1 MDGIDTRKGE
11 PAGWGG
17 GHVRVMG
24 FFGTT
29 ERALER
35 WATNV
40 WRLPFPAK
48 RQQLEVVAIL
58 HRQCDDNALILGR
71 QRVLAPNA
79 YIVELL
85 PEIHRQL
92 AASASPLELHLVNQ
106 VRRHAAE
113 QGYTFAG
120 PVAVGL
126 RPAAGAT
133 PRFRIHSRIAPAEP
147 QTPRLATWT

>member
-1 MDGIDTRKGE
+1 MSLPGGE
-11 PAGWGG
+11 A
-17 GHVRVMG
+17 GHVQVMR
-24 FFGTT
+24 FFGTA

-35 WATNV
+35 WTTNA
-40 WRLPFPAK
+40 WRLLFPAK
-48 RQQLEVVAIL
+48 RRQLEVVAIL

-92 AASASPLELHLVNQ
+92 ATSALPLELHLVNQ

-120 PVAVGL
+120 PVAVDL

-133 PRFRIHSRIAPAEP
+133 SRFRIHSRIAPAEP
-147 QTPRLATWT
+147 QAPRLVAWT

>member
-1 MDGIDTRKGE
+1 
-11 PAGWGG
+11 
-17 GHVRVMG
+17 MG

-35 WATNV
+35 WTTNV
-40 WRLPFPAK
+40 WRLLFPP
-48 RQQLEVVAIL
+48 RGRQLEVVAIL

-92 AASASPLELHLVNQ
+92 AVGQRKSTRAASGEPGTPACRRTGLH
-106 VRRHAAE
+106 VRRPC
-113 QGYTFAG
+113 GR
-120 PVAVGL
+120 
-126 RPAAGAT
+126 RPA
-133 PRFRIHSRIAPAEP
+133 PCSRRDASVPYS
-147 QTPRLATWT
+147 